1 MTPREP
7 DLPDHSIRESR
18 RAVHVHLRFSL
29 RSGLEVVVPPGFDR
43 SEIPG
48 LLREKRRWIE
58 RTRRELDAQRL
69 LLDPWPHDRIPER
82 IELQAIGET
91 WTVETL
97 PVEASRISVRELDG
111 WRVLLSGPFSDAEQW
126 RAAIKRWLARKAR
139 RHLATW
145 VEYEADAHRLRHGSV
160 SIRWQ
165 KSRWGSCSRRGGRR
179 AASTRPSVEPTLSLN
194 AGLLFLPP
202 HLVRYV
208 ILHELC
214 HTERMD
220 HSPAFWTRLERI
232 EPRAR
237 ALREELRSA
246 WRYVPS
252 WLEAQ
257 LAPQVPGQ
265 PLDR

>member
-1 MTPREP
+1 M
-7 DLPDHSIRESR
+7 
-18 RAVHVHLRFSL
+18 HVHLRFSL
-29 RSGLEVVVPPGFDR
+29 RGGLEVVVPPGFDR

-58 RTRRELDAQRL
+58 RTRRELDAQRA
-69 LLDPWPHDRIPER
+69 LLDPWPHDRIPEK

-91 WTVETL
+91 CTIETL
-97 PVEASRISVRELDG
+97 PRDAGRVSARELDG
-111 WRVLLSGPFSDAEQW
+111 RRILLSGPLDDAERW
-126 RAAIKRWLARKAR
+126 RAALKRWLVRKAR
-139 RHLATW
+139 RHLAAW
-145 VEYEADAHRLRHGSV
+145 VEREAGVHRLRHGSV

-179 AASTRPSVEPTLSLN
+179 AGRARPPAGPSLSLN

-202 HLVRYV
+202 HLARYV

-220 HSPAFWTRLERI
+220 HSPTFWARLERI
-232 EPRAR
+232 EPQAR

-252 WLEAQ
+252 WVEAEA
-257 LAPQVPGQ
+257 APSDTATRFDAGGPG
-265 PLDR
+265 L

>member
-1 MTPREP
+1 M
-7 DLPDHSIRESR
+7 
-18 RAVHVHLRFSL
+18 HVHLRFSL
-29 RSGLEVVVPPGFDR
+29 RGGLEVVVPPGFDR

-69 LLDPWPHDRIPER
+69 LLDAWPHDRIPET
-82 IELQAIGET
+82 IELRAVDET

-97 PVEASRISVRELDG
+97 PRDAGRVSARELHG
-111 WRVLLSGPFSDAEQW
+111 RRVLLSGPLGDADRW
-126 RAAIKRWLARKAR
+126 RAALRRWLTRKAR
-139 RHLATW
+139 RQLTTW
-145 VEYEADAHRLRHGSV
+145 VGREAGAHGLRYGSA

-165 KSRWGSCSRRGGRR
+165 RSRWGSCSRRGGRR
-179 AASTRPSVEPTLSLN
+179 TGPSRPPVGPTLSLN

-220 HSPAFWTRLERI
+220 HSPAFWTRLEQI
-232 EPRAR
+232 EPQAP

-252 WLEAQ
+252 WLEPPIAAQ
-257 LAPQVPGQ
+257 PPASLTAQAARSSARMAP
-265 PLDR
+265 